1 MGLSSI
7 QVPSPER
14 RLTGKEEVM
23 KCTTIVLDGSRQEL
37 LEKLKTFRDC
47 RITEE
52 VADDVLG
59 LGGHTEITVQGE
71 VNPPNLMKKTG
82 REWHIIYRDM

>member
-1 MGLSSI
+1 
-7 QVPSPER
+7 
-14 RLTGKEEVM
+14 M
-23 KCTTIVLDGSRQEL
+23 KCTTIVQNASKKEL
-37 LEKLKTFRDC
+37 LGRLEAFRDC

-71 VNPPNLMKKTG
+71 VNPPSLMKKTG